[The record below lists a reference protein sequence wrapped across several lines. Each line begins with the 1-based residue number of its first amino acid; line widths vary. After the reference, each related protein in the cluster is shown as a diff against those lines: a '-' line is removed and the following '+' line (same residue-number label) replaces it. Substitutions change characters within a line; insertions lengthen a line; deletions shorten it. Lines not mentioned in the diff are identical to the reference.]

1 MLLAVAGRLATDA
14 AQQHQHHLLHLLCID
29 GNERQLTSVK
39 KKSSAFFL
47 MHHSVGYNNWSNFHT
62 TMIKTAQVKNALNI
76 IYINDASKARKNW
89 PQ

>member
-14 AQQHQHHLLHLLCID
+14 AQQHQHHLLHLCID
-29 GNERQLTSVK
+29 GNKRQITSV

-47 MHHSVGYNNWSNFHT
+47 MHHLVGYNNWSNFHT

-76 IYINDASKARKNW
+76 IYINDASKARKNC